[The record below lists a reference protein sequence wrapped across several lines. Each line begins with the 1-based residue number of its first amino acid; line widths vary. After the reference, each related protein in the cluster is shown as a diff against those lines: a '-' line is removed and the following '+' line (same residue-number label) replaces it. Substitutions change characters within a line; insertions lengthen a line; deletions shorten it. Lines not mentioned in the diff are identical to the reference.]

1 MASVNK
7 AIIVGNLGNDPE
19 TRHTPS
25 GDAVTTISV
34 ATTDRRKDKSSG
46 EMKEA
51 TEWHRIVF
59 FGKLGEISGQYLR
72 KGSQVHVEGS
82 LKTRKWQDKSG
93 QDRYTTEIRGDV
105 MKMLGKQ
112 DGGQQERSQP
122 KQQPQQ
128 DDFDSDVPF

>member
-34 ATTDRRKDKSSG
+34 ATTDRRKDKSSD

-51 TEWHRIVF
+51 TEWRRIVF

>member
-72 KGSQVHVEGS
+72 KGSQVYVEGS

-105 MKMLGKQ
+105 MKMLGKAE
-112 DGGQQERSQP
+112 GGQERPQP
-122 KQQPQQ
+122 KQQQKQ
-128 DDFDSDVPF
+128 DDFDDDIPY